1 MADTDAPRT
10 VRCPRCGGDSV
21 YAPSNRWR
29 PFCSERCKLH
39 DLGAWASGDYAVPAT
54 TPDDSDQDAPARAG

>member
-1 MADTDAPRT
+1 MEPAAPPRH
-10 VRCPRCGGDSV
+10 VRCPRCGGDSL
-21 YAPSNRWR
+21 YAPTNRWR

-54 TPDDSDQDAPARAG
+54 TPDLIDPESTPRPE